1 MVRRTR
7 GGGHYQYLSNT
18 GFSNG
23 FTMPKV
29 TGYLRGWETAL
40 ANPTPWTKT
49 MTGGRRCGCK
59 PKKTRAKLVWAKSRR
74 HKK

>member
-1 MVRRTR
+1 
-7 GGGHYQYLSNT
+7 
-18 GFSNG
+18 
-23 FTMPKV
+23 MPKV